1 MPFVPPKADFPL
13 LARASGGPPLV
24 YLDNAATTQKPQA
37 VLDALLDFYTG
48 HNANVHRGV
57 HRLAEEATGLYEGA
71 RKTLARMI
79 GAASARSIVFTAGTT
94 ASINLVAQAWARPR
108 LRPGDEVLLTEMEH
122 HSNLVPWQMAAR
134 QTGATLRYLRVDGQG
149 RLDLDA
155 LDTLL
160 TERTRLLAVAH
171 TSNVL
176 GTVNPLARLIERAH
190 RVGALVLVDAAQAV
204 ARFPLDVARLDC
216 DFLAFSGHKML
227 GPTGIGV
234 LYAKPALLEAMEPA
248 QGGGGMIR
256 SVEEDRSEWAEPPW
270 RFEAGTPPIAQ
281 AAGLAAAADYLL
293 AVGIGRIAEHEAAL
307 TRSALERLAG
317 QPGVTLYGPPAG
329 PERAGVVSFN
339 VGRAHPHDVAQILDE
354 CGVAVRGGH
363 HCCQVLMRRLGVP
376 ATVRASFSLYNDE
389 ADIDR
394 LIQGLQRVR
403 ETLGDG

>member
-1 MPFVPPKADFPL
+1 MSFVPPKADFPL
-13 LARASGGPPLV
+13 LAREAGGRSLV

-37 VLDALLDFYTG
+37 VLDALTAFYTR

-57 HRLAEEATGLYEGA
+57 HRLAEEATEQYEGA
-71 RKTLARMI
+71 RKTLARLI
-79 GAASARSIVFTAGTT
+79 GAPSPRGVVFTAGTT

-134 QTGATLRYLRVDGQG
+134 QTGAVLRYLRVDGHG
-149 RLDLDA
+149 RLELDR

-160 TERTRLLAVAH
+160 TERTRLFAVTH

-176 GTVNPLARLIERAH
+176 GTVNPLPRLIERAH
-190 RVGALVLVDAAQAV
+190 RMGTLVLVDAAQAV
-204 ARFPLDVARLDC
+204 ARFPIDVASLDC

-234 LYAKPALLEAMEPA
+234 LWAKTALLDAMEPA

-281 AAGLAAAADYLL
+281 AVGLAAAADYLL
-293 AVGIGRIAEHEAAL
+293 AVGVGRIAEYEAGLTQAAL
-307 TRSALERLAG
+307 EGLAG
-317 QPGVTLYGPPAG
+317 ERGVTLYGPPAG
-329 PERAGVVSFN
+329 PDRAGVVSFN
-339 VGRAHPHDVAQILDE
+339 VGAAHPHDVAQVLDE
-354 CGVAVRGGH
+354 SGVAVRGGH
-363 HCCQVLMRRLGVP
+363 HCCQVLMRKLGVP
-376 ATVRASFSLYNDE
+376 ATVRASFSLYND
-389 ADIDR
+389 AGDIDR
-394 LIQGLQRVR
+394 LIEGVRQVR
-403 ETLGDG
+403 ETLGHG

>member
-1 MPFVPPKADFPL
+1 
-13 LARASGGPPLV
+13 
-24 YLDNAATTQKPQA
+24 
-37 VLDALLDFYTG
+37 
-48 HNANVHRGV
+48 
-57 HRLAEEATGLYEGA
+57 
-71 RKTLARMI
+71 
-79 GAASARSIVFTAGTT
+79 
-94 ASINLVAQAWARPR
+94 
-108 LRPGDEVLLTEMEH
+108 
-122 HSNLVPWQMAAR
+122 
-134 QTGATLRYLRVDGQG
+134 
-149 RLDLDA
+149 
-155 LDTLL
+155 
-160 TERTRLLAVAH
+160 
-171 TSNVL
+171 
-176 GTVNPLARLIERAH
+176 
-190 RVGALVLVDAAQAV
+190 V

-293 AVGIGRIAEHEAAL
+293 AVGIGRIAEHEAGL
-307 TRSALERLAG
+307 TQFALERLAG
-317 QPGVTLYGPPAG
+317 ERGVTLYGPPAG
-329 PERAGVVSFN
+329 PDRAGVVSFN
-339 VGRAHPHDVAQILDE
+339 VGGAHPHDVAQILDE

-363 HCCQVLMRRLGVP
+363 HCCQLLMRRLGVP

-394 LIQGLQRVR
+394 LVAGLQRVR